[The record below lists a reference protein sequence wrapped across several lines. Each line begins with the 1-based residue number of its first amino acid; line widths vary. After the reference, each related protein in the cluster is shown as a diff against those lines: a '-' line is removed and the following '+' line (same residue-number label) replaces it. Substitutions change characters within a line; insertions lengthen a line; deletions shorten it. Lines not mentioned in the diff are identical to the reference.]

1 MSLTPEEQKTLA
13 AIEAAKAAGND
24 PFGDD
29 EPLGAEPD
37 EAATEAEAEAVSDEV
52 TTEQAEEAAAAPGEP
67 EVAPEPETVAQE
79 VAQPA
84 QEAPPTFRADMPAD
98 YKQQR
103 ANLLAERAEAMKQ
116 LIEGELDPKEFAA
129 TEARISDS
137 LEELTAARIRAETLH
152 EANIQSQQRYQTQV
166 LNRLITKSKADVD
179 YAADAD
185 ARNQFDTALQV
196 VAAQPAN
203 KGKDFADLIDTAHT
217 MVKAMRGVMSVPTA
231 PSTKSPADRRP
242 AGDPPPVTLRSLP
255 SASTPNTG
263 SVVDQ
268 IARLKGP
275 AYEAAFSKL
284 TPSQKAA
291 LLDAD

>member
-1 MSLTPEEQKTLA
+1 MSPEDQKALEAIA
-13 AIEAAKAAGND
+13 AAQAKGED

-29 EPLGAEPD
+29 EVS
-37 EAATEAEAEAVSDEV
+37 TEATTDEV
-52 TTEQAEEAAAAPGEP
+52 ADDVVQPDQADESVTD
-67 EVAPEPETVAQE
+67 EVAQSEEPAVKPEPVAQE
-79 VAQPA
+79 AAPQPVP
-84 QEAPPTFRADMPAD
+84 EAPPTFRADMPAD

-103 ANLLAERAEAMKQ
+103 ANLLAERATAMKQ
-116 LIEGELDPKEFAA
+116 LMEGELDPEAFAVQ
-129 TEARISDS
+129 EARISDS

-152 EANIQSQQRYQTQV
+152 EANIQGQQRYQTQA
-166 LNRLITKSKADVD
+166 LNRLISKAKAEVD

-203 KGKDFADLIDTAHT
+203 QGKDFADLIDTAHT
-217 MVKAMRGVMSVPTA
+217 MVKAMRGVMSVPTTQ
-231 PSTKSPADRRP
+231 STKSPSDRKP

-275 AYEAAFSKL
+275 AYEAAFAKL